1 MAAETGKKLS
11 ARRNRLQ
18 TTVAQ
23 TALFNLRRDSA
34 MNRKA
39 VISRLQRS
47 SIGKRKEPTVRA
59 LGLISRRA
67 ARLRESA

>member
-1 MAAETGKKLS
+1 
-11 ARRNRLQ
+11 
-18 TTVAQ
+18 
-23 TALFNLRRDSA
+23 